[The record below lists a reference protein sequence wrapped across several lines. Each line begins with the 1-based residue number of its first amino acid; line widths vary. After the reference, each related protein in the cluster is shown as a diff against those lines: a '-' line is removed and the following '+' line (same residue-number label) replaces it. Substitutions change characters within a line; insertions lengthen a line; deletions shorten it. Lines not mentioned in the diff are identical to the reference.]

1 MPSLLP
7 TVSVVIPTKNGGPT
21 FVTLLSALRKQVH
34 YADMEIRVVDSGSG
48 DGTPEQAKEF
58 GAEVLSI
65 DPRTFNHGA
74 TRNLGIRES
83 RGELIAM
90 FTQDAL
96 PLGETYMLT
105 LVESL
110 QAAQAAGAYARQ
122 IPRPDA
128 SRLVRRDLESWIGSS
143 PDKRIVKM
151 ESGCRFFAL
160 PPIERYRTCVFD
172 NVAGLIRRRVW
183 ETFPIPP
190 VPFGEDIEW
199 AYRVLCNGYTLV
211 YEPKAVVEH
220 SHERSSEYLYKRTFV
235 DHYRLYELF
244 GLRTIPTRLH
254 AWRSLLYTT
263 GKNWNGLFRARPTNR
278 SALLEFLNVPRYAWA
293 SAWGQYRGAKAAAR
307 GLPMTLS
314 GDV

>member
-190 VPFGEDIEW
+190 VPFGRHIVHPSGGQSKREP
-199 AYRVLCNGYTLV
+199 RMPLSSLSRSRPLVLSRRRIRDEAEEVRLF
-211 YEPKAVVEH
+211 A
-220 SHERSSEYLYKRTFV
+220 SRSC
-235 DHYRLYELF
+235 
-244 GLRTIPTRLH
+244 
-254 AWRSLLYTT
+254 
-263 GKNWNGLFRARPTNR
+263 
-278 SALLEFLNVPRYAWA
+278 
-293 SAWGQYRGAKAAAR
+293 WGI
-307 GLPMTLS
+307 
-314 GDV
+314 